1 MSNCMRCHGLY
12 VWDWDEAVGA
22 STVRCLNCS
31 HRPLDPPL
39 RDPIPH
45 GRRKPSVVGDLT
57 HCPECGK
64 EKVEWRQN
72 CTECSRKKLKYY
84 QRKRALEKISRK
96 KLQARLN
103 KEMSA

>member
-1 MSNCMRCHGLY
+1 MNSCQRCQGLY

-45 GRRKPSVVGDLT
+45 GLAKPKYGGLT
-57 HCPECGK
+57 QCSECGK
-64 EKVEWRQN
+64 EKVEWRQT

-84 QRKRALEKISRK
+84 QRKRALEKLSRERRHD
-96 KLQARLN
+96 KLK
-103 KEMSA
+103 KEMKA

>member
-1 MSNCMRCHGLY
+1 MSSCQRCNGLY
-12 VWDWDEAVGA
+12 VWDWDEALGKPN
-22 STVRCLNCS
+22 VRCLNCA
-31 HRPLDPPL
+31 HRPLDPPP

-45 GRRKPSVVGDLT
+45 GLCKPKMGDLT
-57 HCPECGK
+57 HCECGK
-64 EKVEWRQN
+64 EKVEWRAA
-72 CTECSRKKLKYY
+72 CSECSRKKLQHY

>member
-1 MSNCMRCHGLY
+1 MGNNCHRCKGLL
-12 VWDWDEAVGA
+12 VEFFDEALGQ
-22 STVRCLNCS
+22 SNIRCVACGC
-31 HRPLDPPL
+31 RPLDPPL

-45 GRRKPSVVGDLT
+45 GLCKPRYGGLT
-57 HCPECGK
+57 QCECGK
-64 EKVEWRQN
+64 EKVEWRAA
-72 CTECSRKKLKYY
+72 CSECSRKKLQRY